1 MTLRNNRRLPAC
13 RRTHRSSPLACFW
26 TLFLVSAGVG
36 LHPLPIAA
44 QTDFGRLTVSP
55 FLSPGPTRP
64 LIRWAQSE
72 DGESSGVLKGALIGA
87 AIGGVLAL
95 VAFEVGENIV
105 DLCDPADNSP
115 TYTCDLHSGRVLV
128 VFVGAFAGAAIGAS
142 IGSRR
147 SSQNWTPVPRIGA
160 SLDGGWTLS
169 LSIPSGGG

>member
-1 MTLRNNRRLPAC
+1 MRRRNDPRLPAC
-13 RRTHRSSPLACFW
+13 RRTHRSNTLACFW
-26 TLFLVSAGVG
+26 TLFTVSAGIG

-44 QTDFGRLTVSP
+44 QTDFGRLSVNP
-55 FLSPGPTRP
+55 FLSLAPAQAV
-64 LIRWAQSE
+64 IRWAQSE

-115 TYTCDLHSGRVLV
+115 TQHCDLHSGRPFAVLL
-128 VFVGAFAGAAIGAS
+128 GAVAGAAIGAF

-147 SSQNWTPVPRIGA
+147 SSRAWTPLPQPFV
-160 SLDGGWTLS
+160 SSDGGLWVV
-169 LSIPSGGG
+169 PVHPNR

>member
-105 DLCDPADNSP
+105 DFCDPADNSP
-115 TYTCDLHSGRVLV
+115 TQHCDLHSARPFAVLL
-128 VFVGAFAGAAIGAS
+128 GAVAGAAIGAH

-147 SSQNWTPVPRIGA
+147 SSQAWTPLPQPFV
-160 SLDGGWTLS
+160 SSDGGWGLY
-169 LSIPSGGG
+169 LSIPTGDE